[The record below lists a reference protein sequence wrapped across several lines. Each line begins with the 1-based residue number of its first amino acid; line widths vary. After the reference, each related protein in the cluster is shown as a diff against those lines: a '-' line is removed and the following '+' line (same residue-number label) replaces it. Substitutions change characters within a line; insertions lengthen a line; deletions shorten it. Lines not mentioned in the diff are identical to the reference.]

1 MEFFL
6 TIKSHNSNVGPKV
19 SVVILVHN
27 RTDVFKRCLDS
38 LLCQNYDGLEII
50 VVDNGSIKRTKDLL
64 KDYSNKIT
72 LITLDVDHG
81 ACMPRNL
88 AANRASGEYILFL
101 DSDAVLVE
109 KETILN
115 AVKVL
120 NNHSKLAAIG
130 GLAFSDEKLTILQHA
145 QLKFKSPFE
154 IDEQRK
160 MSIPQHLSFDV
171 DYIQTDFMMIRRTV
185 FYEVGGFDHFFRYY
199 PEDVDLSFRV
209 LKKRYQIGL
218 SPTIKYWH
226 QYRPRETATDHGY
239 FLKVCYMYM
248 KNFSLLHVLFYYWN
262 FLKKGFFKISNTTNK
277 FKKIYYSIWYLA
289 SPLFLLWLTLLWP
302 LIKIRKFIS
311 YTKQVSS
318 ESYLS
323 KISDKLIRLPL
334 SLELGIFNKLSSFM
348 FYLKKGRQKRGLYVF
363 ITNRCMYTCQH
374 CFLGDDV
381 TKIRPLLSVEEIKK
395 SYLSYARNIGGVS
408 LTGGEP
414 FMRPDIVELCNVFQ
428 EDRAVKSIAINT
440 NGWNPDYIESKV
452 REILANAPRHQL
464 IKMTISLDGL
474 EKTHDF
480 IRERKGAFNNA
491 VASIRK
497 LKAISLKDKR
507 LTINAQVTFV
517 QFNKKEFYKL
527 YDFVKNDLG
536 VKLSFNW
543 YRDGRAFGVDK
554 NLIFSPDNR
563 EDPIHNDVRLPNMSE
578 CEELFEFFEEER
590 WYDRRFRLINKY
602 TLEILKKGRAPF
614 SCAAPKLNMV
624 MFADGGVSFC
634 ELVKPFA
641 NLRDFDFNLKAI
653 VESEI
658 MKQMTNSVK
667 NCSCIHPC
675 VLPVSMQEKHFA
687 DLKLDRLRSLQ
698 SA

>member
-1 MEFFL
+1 MAFKAHKL
-6 TIKSHNSNVGPKV
+6 VVNPKV

-38 LLCQNYDGLEII
+38 LLSQNYNKVEII
-50 VVDNGSIKRTKDLL
+50 VVDNNSINRTKDLL
-64 KDYSNKIT
+64 SNYSDNLTI
-72 LITLDVDHG
+72 ITLDQNYG

-88 AANRASGEYILFL
+88 AANKASGEYILFL

-109 KETILN
+109 KDTISN
-115 AVKVL
+115 GVKVL
-120 NNHSKLAAIG
+120 NKHSKLAAVG
-130 GLAFSDEKLTILQHA
+130 GVAFSDEKLKILQHS

-154 IDEQRK
+154 IDEQSK
-160 MSIPQHLSFDV
+160 MSIPEVLCFDI
-171 DYIQTDFMMIRRTV
+171 DYIQTDFLLIRRKV
-185 FYEVGGFDHFFRYY
+185 FQEVGGFDHFFRYY

-209 LKKRYQIGL
+209 VQMGYQIGL
-218 SPTIKYWH
+218 SPKIKYWH
-226 QYRPRETATDHGY
+226 QYSPRATSTDHGY
-239 FLKVCYMYM
+239 FLKICYMYM
-248 KNFSLLHVLFYYWN
+248 KNFSILQVLHYYLN
-262 FLKKGFFKISNTTNK
+262 FLKKGLVKVSRTNNK
-277 FKKIYYSIWYLA
+277 FKKIYHLIWYFV
-289 SPLFLLWLTLLWP
+289 SPLFLTWLIILWP
-302 LIKIRKFIS
+302 FVKLRKQISFI
-311 YTKQVSS
+311 KQVKS
-318 ESYLS
+318 ESFFS
-323 KISDKLIRLPL
+323 RVSNKLISLPL
-334 SLELGIFNKLSSFM
+334 LLEQSIFNRVSSFL

-381 TKIRPLLSVEEIKK
+381 TKKRPLLSVEEIKK
-395 SYLSYARNIGGVS
+395 SYLSYAKNIGGVS

-428 EDRAVKSIAINT
+428 EDRPVKSIAINT
-440 NGWNPDYIESKV
+440 NGWNPDYIENKV
-452 REILANAPRHQL
+452 REILDNAPSHQL

-480 IRERKGAFNNA
+480 IRERKGAFKNA
-491 VASIRK
+491 VTSIRK
-497 LKAISLKDKR
+497 LKTLSMKDKR

-563 EDPIHNDVRLPNMSE
+563 EDPIHADVRLPNMNE

-641 NLRDFDFNLKAI
+641 NLRDFDFNLKAV
-653 VESEI
+653 VESQI
-658 MKQMTNSVK
+658 MKQMTDSVK

-687 DLKLDRLRSLQ
+687 DLKLDKLRSFQ
-698 SA
+698 SV

>member
-1 MEFFL
+1 MA
-6 TIKSHNSNVGPKV
+6 IKAHKSVVNPKV

-38 LLCQNYDGLEII
+38 LLSQNYNKVEII
-50 VVDNGSIKRTKDLL
+50 VVDNNSINRTKDLL
-64 KDYSNKIT
+64 SNYSDNLT
-72 LITLDVDHG
+72 VITLDQDHG

-88 AANRASGEYILFL
+88 AANKASGEYILFL

-109 KETILN
+109 KDTISN

-120 NNHSKLAAIG
+120 NKHSNLAAIG
-130 GLAFSDEKLTILQHA
+130 GVAFSDEKLKILQHA

-154 IDEQRK
+154 IDEDSK
-160 MSIPQHLSFDV
+160 MSIPKTLCLDI
-171 DYIQTDFMMIRRTV
+171 DYIQTDFMMIRQKIFR
-185 FYEVGGFDHFFRYY
+185 EVGGFDHFFRYY
-199 PEDVDLSFRV
+199 PEDVDISFRV
-209 LKKRYQIGL
+209 LQMGYEIAL
-218 SPTIKYWH
+218 SPKIKYWH
-226 QYRPRETATDHGY
+226 QYRPRAVAIDHGY

-248 KNFSLLHVLFYYWN
+248 KNLSLVQVFHYYFN
-262 FLKKGFFKISNTTNK
+262 FLKKGFLKALGANNK
-277 FKKIYYSIWYLA
+277 VKKIYYLTWYLV
-289 SPLFLLWLTLLWP
+289 SPLFLIWLIALWP
-302 LIKIRKFIS
+302 LVKMRKLIS
-311 YTKQVSS
+311 FTKQVET
-318 ESYLS
+318 ESFFS
-323 KISDKLIRLPL
+323 KISDRLIKLPL
-334 SLELGIFNKLSSFM
+334 FLELGCFNKLSAFL
-348 FYLKKGRQKRGLYVF
+348 FFLKKNRQKRGLYVF

-381 TKIRPLLSVEEIKK
+381 TKKRPLLSVEEIKK
-395 SYLSYARNIGGVS
+395 AYLSYAFNIGGVS

-428 EDRAVKSIAINT
+428 EDRPVKSIAINT
-440 NGWNPDYIESKV
+440 NGWNPDYIENKV
-452 REILANAPRHQL
+452 REILSNAPRSQS

-474 EKTHDF
+474 EETHDF
-480 IRERKGAFNNA
+480 IRERKGAFKNA
-491 VASIRK
+491 VTSIRK
-497 LKAISLKDKR
+497 LKALSINDKR

-527 YDFVKNDLG
+527 YNFVKNDLG

-563 EDPIHNDVRLPNMSE
+563 EDPIHADVKLPNMSE

-602 TLEILKKGRAPF
+602 TLDILKKGRAPF

-641 NLRDFDFNLKAI
+641 NLRDFDFNLKEV
-653 VESEI
+653 VESQI

-687 DLKLDRLRSLQ
+687 DLKLDRLRSFQ
-698 SA
+698 ST

>member
-1 MEFFL
+1 MLALEDI
-6 TIKSHNSNVGPKV
+6 TSKSNKKV
-19 SVVILVHN
+19 SVIILVHN
-27 RTDVFKRCLDS
+27 RTDIFKRCLDC
-38 LLCQNYDGLEII
+38 LLAQNYINLEII
-50 VVDNGSIKRTKDLL
+50 VIDNGSIKRTKDLL
-64 KDYSNKIT
+64 AEYADRLS
-72 LITLDVDHG
+72 LITLKEDHG

-88 AANRASGEYILFL
+88 GAKKASGEYLLFL
-101 DSDAVLVE
+101 DSDALLVQ
-109 KETILN
+109 KDAISNSVNILN
-115 AVKVL
+115 DNTSLGAV
-120 NNHSKLAAIG
+120 G
-130 GLAFSDEKLTILQHA
+130 GVAFSDEKLEKLQHA

-160 MSIPQHLSFDV
+160 MSVPKSLCLDI
-171 DYIQTDFMMIRRTV
+171 DYIQTDFMMIKKKV
-185 FYEVGGFDHFFRYY
+185 FHDVGGFDHFFRYY

-209 LKKRYQIGL
+209 LHLGYQIGI
-218 SPTIKYWH
+218 SPEIKYCH
-226 QYRPRETATDHGY
+226 QYRPRGVATDHGY
-239 FLKVCYMYM
+239 FLKICYMYL
-248 KNFSLLHVLFYYWN
+248 KNRSIFQVLHYYAS
-262 FLKKGFFKISNTTNK
+262 FLKKGFFKISGSKNISKKLFYLVWYTISPFFLIWLMVFWPFVT
-277 FKKIYYSIWYLA
+277 FRKKIS
-289 SPLFLLWLTLLWP
+289 FL
-302 LIKIRKFIS
+302 
-311 YTKQVSS
+311 KQLEKETFFSRH
-318 ESYLS
+318 
-323 KISDKLIRLPL
+323 SDNLIRFPL
-334 SLELGIFNKLSSFM
+334 RLEELLLKNISAFL
-348 FYLKKGRQKRGLYVF
+348 FYIKKGRQKRGLYVF
-363 ITNRCMYTCQH
+363 VTNRCMYTCQH

-381 TKIRPLLSVEEIKK
+381 TKKRPLLSVEEIKK

-428 EDRAVKSIAINT
+428 EDKAVNSIAINT
-440 NGWNPDYIESKV
+440 NGWNPDYIEKKV
-452 REILANAPRHQL
+452 REILANAPRRQS
-464 IKMTISLDGL
+464 IRMTISLDGL

-480 IRERKGAFNNA
+480 IRERKGAFKNA

-497 LKAISLKDKR
+497 LKSLSLQDRR
-507 LTINAQVTFV
+507 LSINAQVTFV

-527 YDFVKNDLG
+527 YDFVKNNLG

-543 YRDGRAFGVDK
+543 YRDGRAFDVDK

-563 EDPIHNDVRLPNMSE
+563 EDPIHADVRLPDMAD

-602 TLEILKKGRAPF
+602 TLEILKNLRAPF
-614 SCAAPKLNMV
+614 ACAAPKLNMV

-641 NLRDFDFNLKAI
+641 NLRDFDFNLKSV

-658 MKQMTNSVK
+658 MKQMTKSVK

-698 SA
+698 SV